1 MPGAAHEPPR
11 TSDHASA
18 RGAADAHSEASGASP
33 SRPFILRPV
42 ATALLMVAIVLAG
55 LVGFKFL
62 PLSALP
68 QVDYPTIQVQTLYP
82 GASPEVMAQTVTAP
96 LERQFGQMAG
106 LSRMSSTSAAGVS
119 IVTLQFGLG
128 LALDVAEQQVQAAI
142 NAGGSLLPADLPAP
156 PVYAKVNPADAP
168 VLSLSITSETLPLTE
183 VQNIV
188 NTRLALKIS
197 QVNGVG
203 LVSLSGGQRPAV
215 RIQADTRAL
224 ASYGLGLDAL
234 RTAITAANANGA
246 KGSIDGPTR
255 SYSINANDQLLAAS
269 DYQNLIIAWRNGAAV
284 RVSDVARVVESAE
297 NTQLGAW
304 ASIACD
310 ADAAPA
316 AALQK
321 RIGDEAASA
330 TPGEKSACL
339 GTPGRRLVPAI
350 ILNVQRQPGANV
362 IATVDAIKARL
373 PELQAGLPTQM
384 RVDVLSD
391 RTTGIRASV
400 LHVEIELLLAVFM
413 VVLVILAFLHDVRA
427 TVIASLAVP
436 ISLIGTCG
444 AMYLLGYSLN
454 NLSLM
459 ALTIA
464 TGFVVDDA
472 IVMIENIARYIE
484 EGESPMHAALKGAKQ
499 IGFTII
505 SLTVSLIAVLIP
517 LLFMGDVVG
526 RLFREFAV
534 TLAITI
540 LISAVVSLTLVPMMS
555 ARWLKAKPH
564 RLTSTDRAPS
574 PPVQIP
580 VAELALPGRRRGGP
594 LGGQRTT
601 RSGERGGFSVRV
613 QRFFDGVIVR
623 YDHALGWVLRRQGA
637 TLVVALATLGLTV
650 ALYLLI
656 PKGLFPTQDT
666 GQLQARVETAQ
677 SVSYARMAALQQA
690 AAQAILHDPDVDTL
704 SSFIGVDAANNT
716 MLHTGRM
723 LINLKKERTG
733 SQSATMER
741 LRQRASAV
749 AGVTLY
755 LQPTQ
760 DLTIDA
766 ETGPT
771 QFRVSMEGADNATV
785 VQWALRLAARMAQ
798 SSGLRNVASDAGAQ
812 GTAAFIAVDRD
823 SAARLGLASS
833 TIDDALYS
841 AFGQR
846 IVSTIFTETNQYRVI
861 LEALP
866 DAQATPAS
874 LGDLPLKTGSG
885 TTTPLSAVARIT
897 ERPAP
902 LQITH
907 VAQYPATTL
916 GFDTAPGVSLGR
928 AVDEVRQ
935 AARDIALPASVSL
948 TFLGAAGAYQASLS
962 SQLWLILAAVVCVYI
977 VLGVLYESYVHPMT
991 ILSTLPSAGV
1001 GALLALMLSGSD
1013 LGVIGIIGIILLIG
1027 IVKKNAIMMI
1037 DFAIDAERH
1046 EGKPPEEAIRQA
1058 ALLRFRPI
1066 LMTTLAALF
1075 AAVPL
1080 MLGFGEGAELRRPLG
1095 LAIFGGLIVSQ
1106 VLTLFTTPVIY
1117 LAFDRLG
1124 RRWGRKAPAEVAGA

>member
-1 MPGAAHEPPR
+1 M
-11 TSDHASA
+11 
-18 RGAADAHSEASGASP
+18 SP
-33 SRPFILRPV
+33 SSPFILRPV
-42 ATALLMVAIVLAG
+42 ATSLLMLAIVLAG

-82 GASPEVMAQTVTAP
+82 GASPEVMAQTITAP
-96 LERQFGQMAG
+96 LERNFGQMSG
-106 LSRMSSTSAAGVS
+106 LTRMSSTSAAGVS
-119 IVTLQFGLG
+119 IITLQFGLG
-128 LALDVAEQQVQAAI
+128 LTLDVAEQEVQAAI

-168 VLSLSITSETLPLTE
+168 VLTLAITSDTLPLTE
-183 VQNIV
+183 VQNLV

-197 QVNGVG
+197 QVSGVG

-234 RTAITAANANGA
+234 RTAITGANANAA

-255 SYSINANDQLLAAS
+255 SYSINANDQLVTVA
-269 DYQNLIIAWRNGAAV
+269 DYKNLIIAYRNGAAI
-284 RVSDVARVVESAE
+284 RVADVANVIDGAE
-297 NTQLGAW
+297 NSKLGAW
-304 ASIACD
+304 AGGIC
-310 ADAAPA
+310 PA
-316 AALQK
+316 TSLKQ
-321 RIGDEAASA
+321 AASVN
-330 TPGEKSACL
+330 CL
-339 GTPGRRLVPAI
+339 ESGKQLKPAI

-373 PELQAGLPTQM
+373 PELQAGLPTALK
-384 RVDVLSD
+384 VDVLSD

-400 LHVEIELLLAVFM
+400 MHVEIELLLAVLL
-413 VVLVILAFLHDVRA
+413 VVLVIFAFLNSVRA

-459 ALTIA
+459 GLTIA

-472 IVMIENIARYIE
+472 IVMIENISRYIE
-484 EGESPMHAALKGAKQ
+484 QGEAPMAAAVKGAAQ

-517 LLFMGDVVG
+517 LLFMGDVIG

-540 LISAVVSLTLVPMMS
+540 LISGVVSLTLVPMMS
-555 ARWLKAKPH
+555 ARWLKHLPEPEGKPGMGA
-564 RLTSTDRAPS
+564 RLHAFF
-574 PPVQIP
+574 
-580 VAELALPGRRRGGP
+580 
-594 LGGQRTT
+594 
-601 RSGERGGFSVRV
+601 ER
-613 QRFFDGVIVR
+613 VIVR
-623 YDHALGWVLRRQGA
+623 YDVALTWVLRRQGI
-637 TLVVALATLGLTV
+637 TLLVALATLVLTV
-650 ALYLLI
+650 VLYLLI

-666 GQLQARVETAQ
+666 GQLQARVETGQ
-677 SVSYARMAALQQA
+677 SVSYARMAELQQA
-690 AAQAILHDPDVDTL
+690 AARAILEDPDVETL

-723 LINLKKERTG
+723 LINLKKERIG
-733 SQSATMER
+733 SQHETMDR
-741 LRQRASAV
+741 LKRRASQV

-771 QFRVSMEGADNATV
+771 QFRLSLEGANNAIVTE
-785 VQWALRLAARMAQ
+785 WARKLAARIQTLA
-798 SSGLRNVASDAGAQ
+798 SISNISSDAGSNGASAYI
-812 GTAAFIAVDRD
+812 TVDRD
-823 SAARLGLASS
+823 TASRLGVSTSS
-833 TIDDALYS
+833 IDDALYS

-846 IVSTIFTETNQYRVI
+846 IISTIFTETNQYRVI

-866 DAQATPAS
+866 DSLTTPAS
-874 LGDLPLKTGSG
+874 LGNLQLKTTSG
-885 TTTPLSAVARIT
+885 ATTPLSSLATIS

-902 LQITH
+902 LQITR
-907 VAQYPATTL
+907 VAQYPATSL
-916 GFDTAPGVSLGR
+916 GFDTASGVSLGK
-928 AVDEVRQ
+928 AVDEIRQ
-935 AARDIALPASVSL
+935 AAKDIAMPASVSM
-948 TFLGAAGAYQASLS
+948 TFLGAAGAYQTSLS
-962 SQLWLILAAVVCVYI
+962 SQLWLILAAVICVYI
-977 VLGVLYESYVHPMT
+977 VLGVLYESYVHPLT

-1001 GALLALMLSGSD
+1001 GALMALMISGSD

-1037 DFAIDAERH
+1037 DFAIDAERNQ
-1046 EGKPPEEAIRQA
+1046 GKSPQEAIHQA
-1058 ALLRFRPI
+1058 ALMRFRPI

-1080 MLGFGEGAELRRPLG
+1080 MLGWGEGAELRRPLG

-1117 LAFDRLG
+1117 LAFDRVG
-1124 RRWGRKAPAEVAGA
+1124 RRFGSRKEAVA

>member
-1 MPGAAHEPPR
+1 M
-11 TSDHASA
+11 
-18 RGAADAHSEASGASP
+18 SP

-42 ATALLMVAIVLAG
+42 ATSLLMVAIVLAG
-55 LVGFKFL
+55 LVGFRFL

-82 GASPEVMAQTVTAP
+82 GASPEVMGNTVTAP

-106 LSRMSSTSAAGVS
+106 LERMSSTSAAGVS
-119 IVTLQFGLG
+119 IITLQFSLG
-128 LALDVAEQQVQAAI
+128 QTLDVAEQEVQAAI

-168 VLSLSITSETLPLTE
+168 VLTLAISSDTVPLIE
-183 VQNIV
+183 VQNLV
-188 NTRLALKIS
+188 NTRLAQKIS
-197 QVNGVG
+197 QVSGVG
-203 LVSLSGGQRPAV
+203 LVTLAGGQRPAV
-215 RIQADTRAL
+215 RIQANTQAL
-224 ASYGLGLDAL
+224 ASYGIGIDTL
-234 RTAITAANANGA
+234 RTAISSANANSA
-246 KGSIDGPTR
+246 KGSFDGPKR
-255 SYSINANDQLLAAS
+255 SYSINANDQLLTADEYKKLIVAYKNAAP
-269 DYQNLIIAWRNGAAV
+269 V
-284 RVSDVARVVESAE
+284 RLVDVAQVVESAE
-297 NTQLGAW
+297 NTRLGAW
-304 ASIACD
+304 AG
-310 ADAAPA
+310 
-316 AALQK
+316 
-321 RIGDEAASA
+321 RN
-330 TPGEKSACL
+330 GEL
-339 GTPGRRLVPAI
+339 RPAI

-362 IATVDAIKARL
+362 IATVDAIKKQL
-373 PELQAGLPTQM
+373 PELTAALPANL

-400 LHVEIELLLAVFM
+400 RHVEIELVLAVVM
-413 VVLVILAFLHDVRA
+413 VVLVIFAFLGSLRA

-472 IVMIENIARYIE
+472 IVMIENISRHLELAREREAAVAASPRDAEAEAAEALRPETLSGAEAESLPRGRQRIVIE
-484 EGESPMHAALKGAKQ
+484 AALAGASE

-517 LLFMGDVVG
+517 LLFMSDVVG

-555 ARWLKAKPH
+555 ARWMKPRDEAAEANKH
-564 RLTSTDRAPS
+564 GLGARL
-574 PPVQIP
+574 
-580 VAELALPGRRRGGP
+580 RGY
-594 LGGQRTT
+594 
-601 RSGERGGFSVRV
+601 FARV
-613 QRFFDGVIVR
+613 VDR
-623 YDHALGWVLRRQGA
+623 YDHALTWVIDHDKL
-637 TLVVALATLGLTV
+637 TLLVALATLVLTV
-650 ALYLLI
+650 LLYLFI

-666 GQLQARVETAQ
+666 GQLQARVETAAD
-677 SVSYARMAALQQA
+677 VSYARMAELQQA
-690 AAQAILHDPDVDTL
+690 AAAAVLQDPAVENV
-704 SSFIGVDAANNT
+704 SAFIGVDAANNT

-723 LINLKKERTG
+723 LIDLKADHGDQAQVMT
-733 SQSATMER
+733 R
-741 LRQRASAV
+741 LQDRVREV

-771 QFRVSMEGADNATV
+771 QYRVSLEGADTATVTTWVNRLVAEMRNRKELRNAT
-785 VQWALRLAARMAQ
+785 
-798 SSGLRNVASDAGAQ
+798 SDAGAQ
-812 GTAAFIAVDRD
+812 GLAAFIDIDRD
-823 SAARLGLASS
+823 TAARLGVTASAV
-833 TIDDALYS
+833 DDALYS

-861 LEALP
+861 LEAQPGLLST
-866 DAQATPAS
+866 AES
-874 LGDLPLKTGSG
+874 LGKLNLRTSSG
-885 TTTPLSAVARIT
+885 EPTPLDAFARIS

-907 VAQYPATTL
+907 VAQYPASTI
-916 GFDTAPGVSLGR
+916 GFDTAPGVSLGA
-928 AVDEVRQ
+928 AVDSIR
-935 AARDIALPASVSL
+935 AAAKAIDLPTSVQL
-948 TFLGAAGAYQASLS
+948 TFLGASGAYERSLS
-962 SQLWLILAAVVCVYI
+962 NQLWLILAAVICVYI
-977 VLGVLYESYVHPMT
+977 VLGVLYESYIHPLT

-1001 GALLALMLSGSD
+1001 GALLALLISGNG

-1037 DFAIDAERH
+1037 DFAIEAERT
-1046 EGKPPEEAIRQA
+1046 ENKPPREAIHQA

-1075 AAVPL
+1075 AALPL
-1080 MLGFGEGAELRRPLG
+1080 MLGGGPGHELRGPLG

-1106 VLTLFTTPVIY
+1106 LLTLFTTPVIY

-1124 RRWGRKAPAEVAGA
+1124 RRFSNAPARDAVGVQGQTS

>member
-1 MPGAAHEPPR
+1 M
-11 TSDHASA
+11 
-18 RGAADAHSEASGASP
+18 SP
-33 SRPFILRPV
+33 STPFIQRPV
-42 ATALLMVAIVLAG
+42 ATSLLMLAIVLAG
-55 LVGFKFL
+55 FMGFRFL

-68 QVDYPTIQVQTLYP
+68 QVDFPTIQVQTLYP
-82 GASPEVMAQTVTAP
+82 GASPEVMSQTVTAP
-96 LERQFGQMAG
+96 LERQFGQMSG
-106 LSRMSSTSAAGVS
+106 LQRMSSTSAAGVS
-119 IVTLQFGLG
+119 VITLQFDLG
-128 LALDVAEQQVQAAI
+128 EKLDVAEQEVQAAI
-142 NAGGSLLPADLPAP
+142 NAGSSLLPADLPAP

-168 VLSLSITSETLPLTE
+168 VLTLAITSDTLPLTD
-183 VQNIV
+183 VQNLV

-197 QVNGVG
+197 QVSGVG

-215 RIQADTRAL
+215 RIQADSQAL
-224 ASYGLGLDAL
+224 ASYGLGLDSL
-234 RTAITAANANGA
+234 RNAISAANANSA
-246 KGSIDGPTR
+246 KGSFDGPTR
-255 SYSINANDQLLAAS
+255 SFTINANDQLVTAQDYAS
-269 DYQNLIIAWRNGAAV
+269 LIIAYRNGAPV
-284 RVSDVARVVESAE
+284 RLSEVAKVVDSAE
-297 NTQLGAW
+297 NVKLAAW
-304 ASIACD
+304 AGM
-310 ADAAPA
+310 
-316 AALQK
+316 K
-321 RIGDEAASA
+321 
-330 TPGEKSACL
+330 
-339 GTPGRRLVPAI
+339 PAI

-373 PELQAGLPTQM
+373 PELQAGLPASLQ
-384 RVDVLSD
+384 VDVLSD

-400 LHVEIELLLAVFM
+400 RHVEIELLLAVVL
-413 VVLVILAFLHDVRA
+413 VVLVIFAFLHDLRA

-436 ISLIGTCG
+436 ISLIGACG

-484 EGESPMHAALKGAKQ
+484 EGEPPMAAALKGAAQ

-526 RLFREFAV
+526 RLFREFAI

-555 ARWLKAKPH
+555 GRWLKSHAGIDADQPAG
-564 RLTSTDRAPS
+564 RL
-574 PPVQIP
+574 
-580 VAELALPGRRRGGP
+580 
-594 LGGQRTT
+594 QRVYD
-601 RSGERGGFSVRV
+601 SVM
-613 QRFFDGVIVR
+613 VR
-623 YDHALGWVLRRQGA
+623 YDRSLQWVLARQGL
-637 TLVVALATLGLTV
+637 TLLVALATLALTV
-650 ALYLLI
+650 VLYILI

-666 GQLQARVETAQ
+666 GQLQARVEAAQ
-677 SVSYARMAALQQA
+677 SVSYQRMTELQQA
-690 AAQAILHDPDVDTL
+690 AAQAILEDPAVENL
-704 SSFIGVDAANNT
+704 SSFVGVDAANNT

-723 LINLKKERTG
+723 LINLKDQRDGKLADIMG
-733 SQSATMER
+733 R
-741 LRQRASAV
+741 LRERVGRV

-766 ETGPT
+766 ESGPT
-771 QFRVSMEGADNATV
+771 QYRLSLEGARSATV
-785 VQWALRLAARMAQ
+785 NEWAGKLASRLQ
-798 SSGLRNVASDAGAQ
+798 QVPQVRNVVSDAGAS
-812 GTAAFIAVDRD
+812 GLAAVVEIDRDTASRLGITAAAVDE
-823 SAARLGLASS
+823 
-833 TIDDALYS
+833 ALYS

-861 LEALP
+861 LEAQQQGL
-866 DAQATPAS
+866 ATPQT
-874 LGDLPLKTGSG
+874 LGALQLRTSAGKP
-885 TTTPLSAVARIT
+885 TPLSAIARIS
-897 ERPAP
+897 EQPAP
-902 LQITH
+902 LQVTH

-928 AVDEVRQ
+928 AVDAIRH
-935 AARDIALPASVSL
+935 AAQEIDMPASVSM
-948 TFLGAAGAYQASLS
+948 TFLGAAGAYQASLTN
-962 SQLWLILAAVVCVYI
+962 QLWLILAAVVCVYI
-977 VLGVLYESYVHPMT
+977 VLGVLYESYVHPLT

-1001 GALLALMLSGSD
+1001 GALLALMLSGED

-1037 DFAIDAERH
+1037 DFAIDAERN
-1046 EGKPPEEAIRQA
+1046 EGRAPREAIHQA

-1080 MLGFGEGAELRRPLG
+1080 MLGWGEGAELRRPLG
-1095 LAIFGGLIVSQ
+1095 LSIFGGLIVSQ
-1106 VLTLFTTPVIY
+1106 MLTLYTTPVIY

-1124 RRWGRKAPAEVAGA
+1124 QRLRGGRGQRGQTAEEAGA

>member
-1 MPGAAHEPPR
+1 M
-11 TSDHASA
+11 
-18 RGAADAHSEASGASP
+18 SP
-33 SRPFILRPV
+33 SRPFIERPV

-82 GASPEVMAQTVTAP
+82 GGSPEVMSRTVTAP
-96 LERQFGQMAG
+96 LERQFGQMPG
-106 LSRMSSTSAAGVS
+106 LNRMSSTSASGVS
-119 IVTLQFGLG
+119 IITLQFGLG
-128 LALDVAEQQVQAAI
+128 ETLDVAEQEVQAAI
-142 NAGGSLLPADLPAP
+142 NASNSLLPADLPAP

-168 VLSLSITSETLPLTE
+168 VLTLAISSGTMPLTE

-188 NTRLALKIS
+188 NTRLAQKIS
-197 QVNGVG
+197 QVSGVG
-203 LVSLSGGQRPAV
+203 LVSLAGGQRPAV
-215 RIQADTRAL
+215 RIQADTAAL
-224 ASYGLGLDAL
+224 AAYGIGLDTL
-234 RTAITAANANGA
+234 RTAITNANANSA
-246 KGSIDGPTR
+246 KGSFDGPKR
-255 SYSINANDQLLAAS
+255 SYTINANDQLVTAN
-269 DYQNLIIAWRNGAAV
+269 DYKSLIVAFRNGAPV
-284 RVSDVARVVESAE
+284 RMTDVATVVDSAE
-297 NTQLGAW
+297 NTRLGAW
-304 ASIACD
+304 SGID
-310 ADAAPA
+310 GQ
-316 AALQK
+316 L
-321 RIGDEAASA
+321 
-330 TPGEKSACL
+330 TPS
-339 GTPGRRLVPAI
+339 I

-362 IATVDAIKARL
+362 IATVDAIKKRL
-373 PELQAGLPTQM
+373 PELQAGLPATLD
-384 RVDVLSD
+384 VKVLSD

-400 LHVEIELLLAVFM
+400 KHVEIELLLAVLM
-413 VVLVILAFLHDVRA
+413 VVLVIFFFLHSLRA

-444 AMYLLGYSLN
+444 LMYLMGYSLN

-472 IVMIENIARYIE
+472 IVMIENISRYLE
-484 EGESPMHAALKGAKQ
+484 EGEAPFAAAIKGAAQ

-555 ARWLKAKPH
+555 ARWLKSEPH
-564 RLTSTDRAPS
+564 NATRGLAGK
-574 PPVQIP
+574 VQ
-580 VAELALPGRRRGGP
+580 A
-594 LGGQRTT
+594 
-601 RSGERGGFSVRV
+601 
-613 QRFFDGVIVR
+613 FFDRVIAR
-623 YDHALGWVLRRQGA
+623 YDIWLQWVFRRQGL
-637 TLVVALATLGLTV
+637 TLIVALATMGLTV
-650 ALYLLI
+650 LLYVVI

-666 GQLQARVETAQ
+666 GQLQGRIEAAQ
-677 SVSYARMAALQQA
+677 DVSYARMAELQQA
-690 AAQAILHDPDVDTL
+690 AARAILADPEVESL
-704 SSFIGVDAANNT
+704 SSFTGVDAANNT
-716 MLHTGRM
+716 MLNTGRM
-723 LINLKKERTG
+723 LINLKADRGAQE
-733 SQSATMER
+733 ATMNR
-741 LRQRASAV
+741 LRLRVSQV

-771 QFRVSMEGADNATV
+771 EFRFSIEGVDSATV
-785 VQWALRLAARMAQ
+785 TQWVNKIRARLATVKEV
-798 SSGLRNVASDAGAQ
+798 RNVTSDAGAQ
-812 GTAAFIAVDRD
+812 GLSAYVDIDRATASRLAITASAVDD
-823 SAARLGLASS
+823 V
-833 TIDDALYS
+833 LYS

-861 LEALP
+861 LEAKT
-866 DAQATPAS
+866 DSIETPQQ
-874 LGDLPLKTGSG
+874 LGTLNLKTGSG
-885 TTTPLSAVARIT
+885 ASTPLSAIATVR
-897 ERPAP
+897 EQLAP

-907 VAQYPATTL
+907 VAQYPAATV
-916 GFDTAPGVSLGR
+916 GFDTADGVSLGR
-928 AVDEVRQ
+928 AVDAIRQ
-935 AARDIALPASVSL
+935 AAKDVGLPVGVTM
-948 TFLGAAGAYQASLS
+948 TFLGASGAYENSLS
-962 SQLWLILAAVVCVYI
+962 NQLWLILAAVVCVYI
-977 VLGVLYESYVHPMT
+977 VLGVLYESYVHPLT

-1001 GALLALMLSGSD
+1001 GALLALMVTGND

-1037 DFAIDAERH
+1037 DFAIDAERNQ
-1046 EGKPPEEAIRQA
+1046 GMTPLEAIHQA

-1095 LAIFGGLIVSQ
+1095 LAIFGGLVVSQ

-1117 LAFDRLG
+1117 LAFDRVG
-1124 RRWGRKAPAEVAGA
+1124 RRFSRRSGHEVVA

>member
-1 MPGAAHEPPR
+1 M
-11 TSDHASA
+11 
-18 RGAADAHSEASGASP
+18 SP

-42 ATALLMVAIVLAG
+42 ATSLLMVAIVLAG
-55 LVGFKFL
+55 LVAFRFL

-82 GASPEVMAQTVTAP
+82 GGSPEVMSNTVTAP
-96 LERQFGQMAG
+96 LERQFGQMSG
-106 LSRMSSTSAAGVS
+106 LDRMSSTSAAGVS
-119 IVTLQFGLG
+119 IITLQFSLG
-128 LALDVAEQQVQAAI
+128 QTLDVAEQEVQAAI

-168 VLSLSITSETLPLTE
+168 VLTLAITSDTLPLTE
-183 VQNIV
+183 VQNLV
-188 NTRLALKIS
+188 NTRLAQKIS
-197 QVNGVG
+197 QVSGVG

-215 RIQADTRAL
+215 RIQANTQAL
-224 ASYGLGLDAL
+224 AANGIGLDTL
-234 RTAITAANANGA
+234 RTAISAANSNGA
-246 KGSIDGPTR
+246 KGSFDGPKRAYT
-255 SYSINANDQLLAAS
+255 INSNDQLLTVD
-269 DYQNLIIAWRNGAAV
+269 DYKNLIVSYKNGAPIRMV
-284 RVSDVARVVESAE
+284 DVAQVVNSAE

-304 ASIACD
+304 AGTKA
-310 ADAAPA
+310 AD
-316 AALQK
+316 
-321 RIGDEAASA
+321 G
-330 TPGEKSACL
+330 GEGKL
-339 GTPGRRLVPAI
+339 TPAI

-362 IATVDAIKARL
+362 IATVNAIKAQL
-373 PELQAGLPTQM
+373 PELQAGFPAGLKIE
-384 RVDVLSD
+384 VLSD
-391 RTTGIRASV
+391 RTAGIRSSV
-400 LHVEIELLLAVFM
+400 EHVEMELVLAVVL
-413 VVLVILAFLHDVRA
+413 VVLVIFAFLGSLRA
-427 TVIASLAVP
+427 TVIASIAVP
-436 ISLIGTCG
+436 ISLIGTFG
-444 AMYLLGYSLN
+444 LMYLLGYSLN

-484 EGESPMHAALKGAKQ
+484 EGEKPLQAAFKGATQ

-555 ARWLKAKPH
+555 ARWLKHEPKKEPGGTGFGA
-564 RLTSTDRAPS
+564 RA
-574 PPVQIP
+574 
-580 VAELALPGRRRGGP
+580 
-594 LGGQRTT
+594 
-601 RSGERGGFSVRV
+601 
-613 QRFFDGVIVR
+613 QRFFDGVMVR
-623 YDHALGWVLRRQGA
+623 YDRSLHWVIAHQPL
-637 TLVVALATLGLTV
+637 TLLVALLTMVLTV
-650 ALYLLI
+650 VLYLTI

-666 GQLQARVETAQ
+666 GQLQGRIQAAQ
-677 SVSYARMAALQQA
+677 DVSFDRMAQLQQQA
-690 AAQAILHDPDVDTL
+690 AHAVLEDPDVENL
-704 SSFIGVDAANNT
+704 SSFVGVDAANNT
-716 MLHTGRM
+716 MLHTGSM
-723 LINLKKERTG
+723 LINLKKSHGDQQEV
-733 SQSATMER
+733 MDR
-741 LRQRASAV
+741 LRERVHQV

-771 QFRVSMEGADNATV
+771 EYRVSLEGVDSAVITEWMKKLVAKLQD
-785 VQWALRLAARMAQ
+785 
-798 SSGLRNVASDAGAQ
+798 SSKVRNVSSDAGAQ
-812 GTAAFIAVDRD
+812 GLAAFVNVNRD
-823 SAARLGLASS
+823 TAARLSITAS
-833 TIDDALYS
+833 TVDDALYS

-861 LEALP
+861 LEAQPGLVN
-866 DAQATPAS
+866 TPQT
-874 LGDLPLKTGSG
+874 LGQLNLIAGSG
-885 TTTPLSAVARIT
+885 TATPLSAIAEIS
-897 ERPAP
+897 EQQAP

-907 VAQYPATTL
+907 VAQYPASTL
-916 GFDTAPGVSLGR
+916 NFDTAPGVSLGSSVDAIR
-928 AVDEVRQ
+928 A
-935 AARDIALPASVSL
+935 AAKEIGLPSSVTM
-948 TFLGAAGAYQASLS
+948 TFLGASGAYEKSLS
-962 SQLWLILAAVVCVYI
+962 NQLWLILAAVVCVYI
-977 VLGVLYESYVHPMT
+977 VLGVLYESYVHPLT

-1001 GALLALMLSGSD
+1001 GALLALMITGND

-1037 DFAIDAERH
+1037 DFAIDAERNQ
-1046 EGKPPEEAIRQA
+1046 GKSAREAIHQA

-1080 MLGFGEGAELRRPLG
+1080 MLSFGDGAELRRPLG

-1106 VLTLFTTPVIY
+1106 LLTLFTTPVIY

-1124 RRWGRKAPAEVAGA
+1124 GGNTRRVVEEEAV

>member
-1 MPGAAHEPPR
+1 MNP
-11 TSDHASA
+11 
-18 RGAADAHSEASGASP
+18 SG
-33 SRPFILRPV
+33 PFIQRPV
-42 ATALLMVAIVLAG
+42 ATSLLMLAIVLAG

-68 QVDYPTIQVQTLYP
+68 QVDFPTIQVQTLYP
-82 GASPEVMAQTVTAP
+82 GASPEVMGQTVTAP
-96 LERQFGQMAG
+96 LERQFGQMSG
-106 LSRMSSTSAAGVS
+106 LQRMSSTSAAGVS
-119 IVTLQFGLG
+119 LVTLQFGLG
-128 LALDVAEQQVQAAI
+128 QTLDVAEQEVQAAI
-142 NAGGSLLPADLPAP
+142 NAGGSLLPTDLPAP

-168 VLSLSITSETLPLTE
+168 VLTLAITSDTMPLTE

-197 QVNGVG
+197 QVAGVG
-203 LVSLSGGQRPAV
+203 LVTLSGGQRPAV
-215 RIQADTRAL
+215 RIQADTQAL
-224 ASYGLGLDAL
+224 ASHGLGLDTL
-234 RTAITAANANGA
+234 HSAIAAANANSA
-246 KGSIDGPTR
+246 KGSFDGPTR
-255 SYSINANDQLLAAS
+255 SFTINANDQLLAAA
-269 DYQNLIIAWRNGAAV
+269 DYKKLIVSYKNGAPV
-284 RVSDVARVVESAE
+284 RLSDVANVVDSAE
-297 NTQLGAW
+297 NVKLGAW
-304 ASIACD
+304 SG
-310 ADAAPA
+310 
-316 AALQK
+316 L
-321 RIGDEAASA
+321 
-330 TPGEKSACL
+330 T
-339 GTPGRRLVPAI
+339 PAI

-373 PELQAGLPTQM
+373 PELQASLPGAMQ
-384 RVDVLSD
+384 VAVLSD

-400 LHVEIELLLAVFM
+400 KHVEIELLLAVLL
-413 VVLVILAFLHDVRA
+413 VVLVIFFFLHSVRA

-484 EGESPMHAALKGAKQ
+484 KGEEPMAAAIKGAAQ

-517 LLFMGDVVG
+517 LLFMGDIVG
-526 RLFREFAV
+526 RLFREFAI

-540 LISAVVSLTLVPMMS
+540 LISGVVSLTLVPMMS
-555 ARWLKAKPH
+555 ARWLKSHANEQPG
-564 RLTSTDRAPS
+564 A
-574 PPVQIP
+574 
-580 VAELALPGRRRGGP
+580 LAV
-594 LGGQRTT
+594 RTQ
-601 RSGERGGFSVRV
+601 V
-613 QRFFDGVIVR
+613 FFDRVVQH
-623 YDHALGWVLRRQGA
+623 YDRGLVWVLQRQGL
-637 TLVVALATLGLTV
+637 TLLVALATLILTV
-650 ALYLLI
+650 LLYMVI

-666 GQLQARVETAQ
+666 GQLQARIEAAQ
-677 SVSYARMAALQQA
+677 SVSYARMATLQQA
-690 AAQAILHDPDVDTL
+690 AAKAILADPDVESL
-704 SSFIGVDAANNT
+704 SSQVGVDAANNS
-716 MLHTGRM
+716 MLHTGRI
-723 LINLKKERTG
+723 LINLKRERTT
-733 SQSATMER
+733 SQPETMLR
-741 LRQRASAV
+741 LKQRVADV

-771 QFRVSMEGADNATV
+771 QYRVSLEGSDNATV
-785 VQWALRLAARMAQ
+785 TLWANKLVAHLQRQAR
-798 SSGLRNVASDAGAQ
+798 LRNVMTDAGAT
-812 GTAAFIAVDRD
+812 GAAAQIIIDRD
-823 SAARLGLASS
+823 SAARLSITTAA
-833 TIDDALYS
+833 IDNALYN

-866 DAQATPAS
+866 GTLTTPQS
-874 LGDLPLKTGSG
+874 LGQLPLRTGSG
-885 TTTPLSAVARIT
+885 KSTPLSSIASIS
-897 ERPAP
+897 EQPAP
-902 LQITH
+902 LQITR

-916 GFDTAPGVSLGR
+916 GFDTADGVSLGE
-928 AVDEVRQ
+928 AVDVIRQ
-935 AARDIALPASVSL
+935 GALEIKLPTSVSM

-962 SQLWLILAAVVCVYI
+962 SQLWLILAALVCVYI
-977 VLGVLYESYVHPMT
+977 VLGVLYESYIHPMT

-1001 GALLALMLSGSD
+1001 GALLMLMISGQD

-1037 DFAIDAERH
+1037 DFAIDAERN
-1046 EGKPPEEAIRQA
+1046 EGKSAQEAIHQA

-1080 MLGFGEGAELRRPLG
+1080 MLGWGDGAELRRPLG

-1106 VLTLFTTPVIY
+1106 LLTLFTTPVIY
-1117 LAFDRLG
+1117 LGFDRLG
-1124 RRWGRKAPAEVAGA
+1124 RRWSGRKGEKKHDPQLPGGSAA

>member
-1 MPGAAHEPPR
+1 MSTPEPAG
-11 TSDHASA
+11 H
-18 RGAADAHSEASGASP
+18 ASP
-33 SRPFILRPV
+33 SRPFIQRPV

-106 LSRMSSTSAAGVS
+106 LTRMSSTSASGVS
-119 IVTLQFGLG
+119 VITLQFGLG
-128 LALDVAEQQVQAAI
+128 LAIDIAEQQVQAAI

-168 VLSLSITSETLPLTE
+168 VLTLAITSDSLPLTE
-183 VQNIV
+183 VQNLV

-197 QVNGVG
+197 QVTGVG

-224 ASYGLGLDAL
+224 AANGLALDAL
-234 RTAITAANANGA
+234 RTAIANANANAA

-255 SYSINANDQLLAAS
+255 AYTINANDQLLTVS
-269 DYQNLIIAWRNGAAV
+269 DYKNLVIAFKNGAAI
-284 RVSDVARVVESAE
+284 RVADVAQVVDGAE
-297 NTQLGAW
+297 NIKLGAW
-304 ASIACD
+304 SGTACPP
-310 ADAAPA
+310 APSGAACTTTDNRV
-316 AALQK
+316 LK
-321 RIGDEAASA
+321 
-330 TPGEKSACL
+330 
-339 GTPGRRLVPAI
+339 PAI

-362 IATVDAIKARL
+362 IATVDAIKKQL
-373 PELQAGLPTQM
+373 PELQAALPGSLQ
-384 RVDVLSD
+384 VDVLSD

-400 LHVEIELLLAVFM
+400 LHVELELLLAVLM
-413 VVLVILAFLHDVRA
+413 VVVVIFVFLGSLRA

-472 IVMIENIARYIE
+472 IVMIENISRYIE
-484 EGESPMHAALKGAKQ
+484 EGEAPMAAALKGASQ

-555 ARWLKAKPH
+555 ARWLRH
-564 RLTSTDRAPS
+564 APA
-574 PPVQIP
+574 PQ
-580 VAELALPGRRRGGP
+580 PGDK
-594 LGGQRTT
+594 
-601 RSGERGGFSVRV
+601 GFSARTHHFFERV
-613 QRFFDGVIVR
+613 VAR
-623 YDHALGWVLRRQGA
+623 YDVWLIWVLKRQGL
-637 TLVVALATLGLTV
+637 TLIVALSTMAITV
-650 ALYLLI
+650 LLYVLI

-666 GQLQARVETAQ
+666 GQLQARIETAQ
-677 SVSYARMAALQQA
+677 SVSYARMSSLQLA
-690 AAQAILHDPDVDTL
+690 AADAILQDPDVATL
-704 SSFIGVDAANNT
+704 SSFVGVDAANNT

-723 LINLKKERTG
+723 LINLKNDRTTSQEATMLRLKERV
-733 SQSATMER
+733 SH
-741 LRQRASAV
+741 V
-749 AGVTLY
+749 AGVKLF

-766 ETGPT
+766 ESGPT
-771 QFRVSMEGADNATV
+771 QYRVSLEGADTAVVNEWAAKLTQQMAT
-785 VQWALRLAARMAQ
+785 LRRV
-798 SSGLRNVASDAGAQ
+798 RNVVSDAGAS
-812 GTAAFIAVDRD
+812 GSSAFINVDRD
-823 SAARLGLASS
+823 TAARLGISTSS
-833 TIDDALYS
+833 IDDALYS

-861 LEALP
+861 LEARP
-866 DAQATPAS
+866 GQVTTAAS
-874 LGDLPLKTGSG
+874 LGDLPLKTGAG
-885 TTTPLSAVARIT
+885 GTTPLSAVASVT

-907 VAQYPATTL
+907 VAQFPATTL
-916 GFDTAPGVSLGR
+916 GFDTAPGASLGD
-928 AVDEVRQ
+928 AVDDVKQ
-935 AARDIALPASVSL
+935 AALDIKLPASVSL
-948 TFLGAAGAYQASLS
+948 TFLGAAGAYQNSLS
-962 SQLWLILAAVVCVYI
+962 SQLWLILAAIVCVYI
-977 VLGVLYESYVHPMT
+977 VLGVLYESYIHPLT

-1001 GALLALMLSGSD
+1001 GALLMLMISGAD

-1046 EGKPPEEAIRQA
+1046 QGMGPEEAIHQA

-1066 LMTTLAALF
+1066 LMTTMAALF

-1117 LAFDRLG
+1117 LAFDRMGQRFG
-1124 RRWGRKAPAEVAGA
+1124 RRRADPAAAPRVSA

>member
-1 MPGAAHEPPR
+1 M
-11 TSDHASA
+11 S
-18 RGAADAHSEASGASP
+18 SP
-33 SRPFILRPV
+33 SPDSSAPDLTGVSGPSTPFIMRPV
-42 ATALLMVAIVLAG
+42 ATSLLMVAIVLAG
-55 LVGFKFL
+55 FMGFKFL

-82 GASPEVMAQTVTAP
+82 GASPDVMAQTVTAP

-106 LSRMSSTSAAGVS
+106 LKRLSSTSAAGVS

-128 LALDVAEQQVQAAI
+128 ITLDVAEQEVQAAI

-168 VLSLSITSETLPLTE
+168 VLTLAITSDTLPLTE

-255 SYSINANDQLLAAS
+255 AYTINSNDQLVAAA
-269 DYQNLIIAWRNGAAV
+269 DYKNLIIAYRNGAAI
-284 RVSDVARVVESAE
+284 RVTDVAQVVDSAE
-297 NTQLGAW
+297 NIKLGAW
-304 ASIACD
+304 SG
-310 ADAAPA
+310 
-316 AALQK
+316 L
-321 RIGDEAASA
+321 
-330 TPGEKSACL
+330 T
-339 GTPGRRLVPAI
+339 PAI

-362 IATVDAIKARL
+362 IETVDAIKAKL
-373 PELQAGLPTQM
+373 PDLQASLPTSIQ
-384 RVDVLSD
+384 VEVLSD

-400 LHVEIELLLAVFM
+400 RHVEMELVLAVLL
-413 VVLVILAFLHDVRA
+413 VVLVIFAFLHNVRA

-472 IVMIENIARYIE
+472 IVMIENISRYIE
-484 EGESPMHAALKGAKQ
+484 DGEEPMAAALKGASQ

-555 ARWLKAKPH
+555 ARWLKK
-564 RLTSTDRAPS
+564 APTL
-574 PPVQIP
+574 
-580 VAELALPGRRRGGP
+580 VASRTALPPEGAGLAWGGP
-594 LGGQRTT
+594 ALAAAQPMEERESEGG
-601 RSGERGGFSVRV
+601 
-613 QRFFDGVIVR
+613 RFGARIQKVFDDVIHR
-623 YDHALGWVLRRQGA
+623 YDAALTWVLRRQGL
-637 TLVVALATLGLTV
+637 TLLVALATLLLTV
-650 ALYLLI
+650 LLYVLI

-677 SVSYARMAALQQA
+677 SVSYARMAELQQA
-690 AAQAILHDPDVDTL
+690 AAKAILEDPDVDTL
-704 SSFIGVDAANNT
+704 SSFVGVDAANNT

-723 LINLKKERTG
+723 LINLKPSRTT
-733 SQSATMER
+733 SQAETMER
-741 LRQRASAV
+741 LKTRAGKI

-771 QFRVSMEGADNATV
+771 QYRVSIEGSDNRV
-785 VQWALRLAARMAQ
+785 VVEWASRLAQRMQ
-798 SSGLRNVASDAGAQ
+798 QLDTLSNVSSDAGSSGASAYI
-812 GTAAFIAVDRD
+812 TVDRD
-823 SAARLGLASS
+823 TAARLAITTSS
-833 TIDDALYS
+833 IDDALYS

-861 LEALP
+861 LEAMP
-866 DAQATPAS
+866 DQLTTPAS
-874 LGDLPLKTGSG
+874 LGNLQLKTGG
-885 TTTPLSAVARIT
+885 GGTTPLSAIATIT

-902 LQITH
+902 LQVTH

-916 GFDTAPGVSLGR
+916 GFDTAAGVSLGK
-928 AVDEVRQ
+928 AVDQIKQ
-935 AARDIALPASVSL
+935 AAKDIAMPASVSM
-948 TFLGAAGAYQASLS
+948 TFLGAAGAYQNSLS
-962 SQLWLILAAVVCVYI
+962 NQLWLILAAVVCVYI
-977 VLGVLYESYVHPMT
+977 VLGVLYESYIHPLT

-1001 GALLALMLSGSD
+1001 GALLALIISGSD

-1037 DFAIDAERH
+1037 DFAIDAERTQ
-1046 EGKPPEEAIRQA
+1046 GKSAQEAIRQA

-1080 MLGFGEGAELRRPLG
+1080 MLGWGEGAELRRPLG

-1117 LAFDRLG
+1117 LGFDRLSKRVRG
-1124 RRWGRKAPAEVAGA
+1124 QK